1 MAEVQGYPFRNV
13 QQVANMN
20 ILIVGVEQ
28 ITKDE
33 RYMDDKGWSFKK
45 AFERLG
51 VKTETFFYKKKGKLA
66 FIEKNKHVKD
76 FWRSYMNK
84 NLLKYVMD
92 VKPDVLF
99 ISKGE
104 TIRADT
110 LWEIRKKTGTTIVNV
125 FPDNPLYMG
134 KFEAI
139 EPCHYFFVKDSY
151 ILDAL
156 LKAGL
161 KNVFYFPQ
169 CTDPDVHK
177 PMILSEQEKNSYYSD
192 LSLIGSMYPYRLK
205 FMEQLIEFNPSI
217 WGRGWAKVSSSEIL
231 RLYRGKDIRG
241 TQKTKVICASAIS
254 LNPHH
259 PLNDI
264 NGVNRRTYDIAACKG
279 FQLTDYKADME
290 KVFKV
295 NEEIICFKTIEEL
308 KRLIQYY
315 LKHTNERAQI
325 ANAAYQRVIKEHTY
339 DIRAKQILQMITS
352 K

>member
-1 MAEVQGYPFRNV
+1 
-13 QQVANMN
+13 MN

-28 ITKDE
+28 VIKDE

-51 VKTETFFYKKKGKLA
+51 VKTELFFYKKKGKLA
-66 FIEKNKHVKD
+66 FLEKNKHVKD

-84 NLLKYVMD
+84 NLLRHVMD
-92 VKPDVLF
+92 AKPDVLF

-104 TIRADT
+104 TIIADT
-110 LWEIRKKTGTTIVNV
+110 LWNIRKKTGTTIVNV

-151 ILDAL
+151 ILDVL
-156 LKAGL
+156 QRAGL
-161 KNVFYFPQ
+161 KNIFYLPQ
-169 CTDPDVHK
+169 CTDQDVHK
-177 PMILSEQEKNSYYSD
+177 PIILSEQERNTYYSD

-205 FMEQLIEFNPSI
+205 LIEQLIEFNPSI
-217 WGRGWAKVSSSEIL
+217 WGRGWSKASSNEIL

-241 TQKTKVICASAIS
+241 TQKAKVINGSAIS

-279 FQLTDYKADME
+279 FQLADYKADME
-290 KVFKV
+290 RVFKI
-295 NEEIICFKTIEEL
+295 NEEIICFKTIDEL
-308 KRLIQYY
+308 KKLIEYY
-315 LKHTNERAQI
+315 LKHPDERAQI
-325 ANAAYQRVIKEHTY
+325 AEAAFHRTKKEHTY
-339 DIRAKQILQMITS
+339 DIRAKQILQMVTS